1 MAVAS
6 GIAVPYPPQARAA
19 EEVMEAFRGGL
30 RYVLFR
36 APLQSGKTG
45 TYQSLARRMLAEGW
59 VDWVYVVCGSHEIE
73 LRQQV
78 MADVVEWHGVDTLD
92 TRVFVVFRQ
101 DMRRV
106 EMRRRRVLIVVDE
119 SHMDCL
125 KGQELEQFLGRHG
138 LGLTGTTAEMV
149 RRRVFIV
156 SVSATPFA
164 EEAVIAHGGCLPKGI
179 VRLRVDSG
187 YYGPLEYHR
196 EGLLRATYSLE
207 DEAGQGAWID
217 EVLRVVE
224 GGRYV
229 LVRMREGGRG
239 RAEVLTGL
247 IEGLESEGVRVG
259 RFTSKQTRGA
269 QEVALTRVEADRIR
283 GEWGTDVICLEEEP
297 KEAGAVIVLDG
308 RLRCGKRLPKRWV
321 GMTWDAAE
329 TSPTDVVLQGL
340 VGRMCGWIGDRVD
353 SVPRRQEDRAV
364 LYTCPFLF
372 ERVVGATVPLSDLER
387 FGVGSTASAGGT
399 VEIVPRFGKHLR
411 RGVVE
416 KEMRVD
422 GCVVSQCVP
431 VRFQVD
437 VEMKM
442 DDFQGIRGA
451 CFAAF
456 REVVRDAVTCD
467 EFTEA
472 QRVEIVERVVSME
485 ADQCH
490 VRQFGG
496 TSQLGFYR
504 ALVEAW
510 RGRVACRERVSDGWF
525 LTFCVVFEGYA
536 GLSKGGGDR
545 AGTVYAV
552 IFTRAAG
559 LRRCVPLVSR
569 VPEENGETAF
579 SLPEGATGAATVTV
593 VYGLSAGI
601 CESPSRFEEQ
611 LGALVGR
618 VPCGQVSTSGG
629 GDGLRFSVDEYG
641 EKLEVVR
648 EILRRIG
655 SAHGVHFRRGPMT
668 QKAGAREVVVRWIT
682 WSPQESYNP

>member
-1 MAVAS
+1 MASTDLAE
-6 GIAVPYPPQARAA
+6 PFPPQARASTDLA
-19 EEVMEAFRGGL
+19 EPFPPQAQAAKEVMDSFRSL

-45 TYQSLARRMLAEGW
+45 TYQSLARQMLSEKW
-59 VDWVYVVCGSHEIE
+59 VDWVYVVCGSHETE

-78 MADVVEWHGVDTLD
+78 MADVVEWHGADALG

-138 LGLTGTTAEMV
+138 LGLTGTTADMV
-149 RRRVFIV
+149 RRHVYIL

-164 EEAVIAHGGCLPKGI
+164 EEAVIAHGGGLPKAV

-196 EGLLRATYSLE
+196 EGLLRAAYSLE
-207 DEAGQGAWID
+207 DEAGQARWVE
-217 EVLRVVE
+217 EVLRVIA

-229 LVRMREGGRG
+229 LVRLRESRG
-239 RAEVLTGL
+239 KAVLTGL
-247 IEGLESEGVRVG
+247 IEWLESEGVRVG
-259 RFTSKQTRGA
+259 RFTSKQVRGG

-283 GEWGTDVICLEEEP
+283 GEWGVDVICLEEEP
-297 KEAGAVIVLDG
+297 REAGAVIVLDG

-321 GMTWDAAE
+321 GMTWDAVE

-372 ERVVGATVPLSDLER
+372 ERVTGATVPLSDLER
-387 FGVGSTASAGGT
+387 FGAGSVGSA

-411 RGVVE
+411 RGTVE
-416 KEMRVD
+416 REMRVD
-422 GCVVSQCVP
+422 GEVVTQCVP
-431 VRFQVD
+431 VRFQVET
-437 VEMKM
+437 EMKM
-442 DDFQGIRGA
+442 GDFGGIRAA

-456 REVVRDAVTCD
+456 RGVVRDVVGD
-467 EFTEA
+467 DFTEE
-472 QRVEIVERVVSME
+472 QRVEILSRVSEMG
-485 ADQCH
+485 ADDCH

-496 TSQLGFYR
+496 SSQVGFYR
-504 ALVEAW
+504 ALAEAW

-525 LTFCVVFEGYA
+525 LTFCVVFEGYT
-536 GLSKGGGDR
+536 GLEVETDR

-552 IFTRAAG
+552 IFTKAAG
-559 LRRCVPLVSR
+559 LRRCVPLASR

-579 SLPEGATGAATVTV
+579 SLPEDAAATATV
-593 VYGLSAGI
+593 PTYGLSAGI

-611 LGALVGR
+611 LRALVSR
-618 VPCGQVSTSGG
+618 VPCGQVIM

-641 EKLEVVR
+641 EALEEVR
-648 EILRRIG
+648 AILRRLG
-655 SAHGVHFRRGPMT
+655 SAHGVRFRRGAT
-668 QKAGAREVVVRWIT
+668 TRKVGAREAVMKWLA
-682 WSPQESYNP
+682 WGPLE